1 LIFVRFYYLIL
12 TFSVK
17 DTAID
22 DDFLWHA
29 FVAATPDVGHVTEDR
44 SRYGGKPALFNGKRE
59 IAHCA
64 APEVIDLRAGWVRVR
79 ERLEGVLA
87 IAVAGNG

>member
-1 LIFVRFYYLIL
+1 M
-12 TFSVK
+12 
-17 DTAID
+17 D
-22 DDFLWHA
+22 DDILWQA
-29 FVAATPDVGHVTEDR
+29 FVAATLDIGHVTEGR

-64 APEVIDLRAGWVRVR
+64 APGVIDLRAGWVRVR
-79 ERLEGVLA
+79 ERLGGVLA